1 MKKIL
6 KDIGIY
12 IGVFSSL
19 IIIFILSLLLTSL
32 IPSKYIENNVRK
44 SSEILIKEGEREII
58 DLGYKYESLFHFT
71 DALMINTAYS
81 IDSNHPYY
89 SFMMAR
95 KNYIPNQTLYE
106 HEETKYH
113 VGTSEKYKDEL
124 GNTFQTK
131 ELYGLMH
138 GENIEDSYD
147 YARYW
152 HGYLAFLRPLLL
164 IFNIQGIRIFFKVLI
179 TILILIML
187 ILIVKKINLLTA
199 IIYLLTFVALSIL
212 TVAESINEI
221 TTFIIAIISAIFIL
235 IKDGKFKRPGIVF
248 MSIGAITSFS
258 DLLTTPLI
266 TLGFTLP
273 IYILLNLKEENKKLL
288 LDFIKLSIFWA
299 LRFWI
304 NLGNKMD
311 TSRYNFR
318 KECYT
323 KCNVTIFI

>member
-1 MKKIL
+1 MKKVL

-12 IGVFSSL
+12 IGVFIGL
-19 IIIFILSLLLTSL
+19 IIIFVLTLLLTSL
-32 IPSKYIENNVRK
+32 IPSRYLENNVRK

-58 DLGYKYESLFHFT
+58 DLGYKQESLFHFT

-81 IDSNHPYY
+81 VDSNHPYY

-95 KNYIPNQTLYE
+95 KNYIPGQTLEE
-106 HEETKYH
+106 HGETEYH
-113 VGTSEKYKDEL
+113 VGTSEKYTDEL

-138 GENIEDSYD
+138 GENITDSYD

-152 HGYLAFLRPLLL
+152 HGYLTFLRPLLL

-187 ILIVKKINLLTA
+187 MLIVKKINLLTA
-199 IIYLLTFVALSIL
+199 IIYMITFVALSIL

-221 TTFIIAIISAIFIL
+221 TTFIIAIISGIFIL
-235 IKDGKFKRPGIVF
+235 LKDGKFKRPGIVF

-266 TLGFTLP
+266 TLGFTIPL
-273 IYILLNLKEENKKLL
+273 YILLNLKEENKKLFIEL
-288 LDFIKLSIFWA
+288 IKLSTLWA
-299 LRFWI
+299 LRLWI
-304 NLGNKMD
+304 NLGYKMD
-311 TSRYNFR
+311 ISRYNFR
-318 KECYT
+318 KKCHT